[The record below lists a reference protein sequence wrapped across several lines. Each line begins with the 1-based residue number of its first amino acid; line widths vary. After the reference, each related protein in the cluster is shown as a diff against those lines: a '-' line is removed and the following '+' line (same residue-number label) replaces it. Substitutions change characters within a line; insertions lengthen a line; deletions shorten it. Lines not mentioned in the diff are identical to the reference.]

1 MRFTI
6 LITGPE
12 IATKAK
18 EMLEENNFKIL
29 FVPAYSSSE
38 LLEGIAK
45 KEQIDALLVR
55 TGKITRDVLTAS
67 SRLKVV
73 VKHGVG
79 VNNIDIKTANE
90 LNIPV
95 FITLNGNYQS
105 VAEHTVALIYGLTKE
120 IVRLDGR
127 LRKGYWDKPSY
138 KGVELNKKS
147 LGLIGLGR
155 IARRVIELVRPLNMD
170 IIGYDPYVS
179 KDKFPYEVKAAKN
192 LDEVLSCSDYIS
204 IHCPLTEETRNL
216 IDEEEFKKM
225 KNEAFIINT
234 ARGGIINEISLIKAL
249 KQGWIAGAGLDTF
262 SMEPPQKDNPL
273 WGMSN
278 VIVTPHIA
286 GVTKESFERMGVE
299 SVQHI
304 LSIINNEKV
313 VLSECVNPQVL
324 KKGIN

>member
-1 MRFTI
+1 MGFTI
-6 LITGPE
+6 LVTGPK
-12 IATKAK
+12 IASKAK
-18 EMLEENNFKIL
+18 EMLEENNFKIVY
-29 FVPAYSSSE
+29 VPAYSSSE
-38 LLEGIAK
+38 LLEDIAK

-55 TGKITRDVLTAS
+55 MGEITRDVLSAS
-67 SRLKVV
+67 SKLKVV
-73 VKHGVG
+73 AKHGIG
-79 VNNIDIKTANE
+79 VNNIDIDAVTE

-95 FITLNGNYQS
+95 FIALNGNYQS
-105 VAEHTVALIYGLTKE
+105 VAEHAVALIYGLTKK
-120 IVRLDGR
+120 IVRLDRR
-127 LRKGYWDKPSY
+127 LRKGNWDKGGY

-155 IARRVIELVRPLNMD
+155 IARRVIELIRPLNMD
-170 IIGYDPYVS
+170 IIGYDPYIS
-179 KDKFPYEVKAAKN
+179 KDEFPHEVKVTKN
-192 LDEVLSCSDYIS
+192 LVELLSCSDYIS
-204 IHCPLTEETRNL
+204 IHCPLTEETRSL

-234 ARGGIINEISLIKAL
+234 ARGAIINEISLIKAL

-278 VIVTPHIA
+278 VIVTPHI
-286 GVTKESFERMGVE
+286 GGITEESFNRMGIE

-313 VLSECVNPQVL
+313 VLSACVNPQVL
-324 KKGIN
+324 K

>member
-1 MRFTI
+1 MKYK
-6 LITGPE
+6 LLVTGPE

-18 EMLEENNFKIL
+18 KTLEKNNFKVL
-29 FVPAYSSSE
+29 FVPNYSSSK
-38 LLEGIAK
+38 LLADIAK

-55 TGKITRDVLTAS
+55 MGGITQDVLTAS
-67 SRLKVV
+67 PRLKVV
-73 VKHGVG
+73 AKHGVG
-79 VNNIDIKTANE
+79 VNNIDIKAATE

-127 LRKGYWDKPSY
+127 LRKGYWDKPGY

-179 KDKFPYEVKAAKN
+179 KDKFPREVKAAKN
-192 LDEVLSCSDYIS
+192 LDEVLSYSDYIS
-204 IHCPLTEETRNL
+204 VHCPLTKETRNL

-225 KNEAFIINT
+225 KKEAFIVNT
-234 ARGGIINEISLIKAL
+234 ARGGIINEISFIKAL
-249 KQGWIAGAGLDTF
+249 KHGWIAGAGLDTF
-262 SMEPPQKDNPL
+262 SLEPPQKDNPL
-273 WGMSN
+273 WEMSN
-278 VIVTPHIA
+278 IIVTPHIG
-286 GVTKESFERMGVE
+286 GVTEESFNRIGVE

-304 LSIINNEKV
+304 LSIINNKKV
-313 VLSECVNPQVL
+313 VISACVNPQVL
-324 KKGIN
+324 KKGVN